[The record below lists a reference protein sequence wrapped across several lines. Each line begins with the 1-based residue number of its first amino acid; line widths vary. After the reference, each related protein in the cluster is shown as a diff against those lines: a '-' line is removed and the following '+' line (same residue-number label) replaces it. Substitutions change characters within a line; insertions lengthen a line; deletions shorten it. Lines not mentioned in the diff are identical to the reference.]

1 LTGEYLTESAADRHH
16 SMNINPKAMAL
27 PRSVTLVGPSG
38 SGITTVAKELESMGY
53 DMIQPA
59 LLETIQDDAKRA
71 QPHAY
76 IPKIWEA
83 LDRGVPLEE
92 LAGYAES
99 LCQEVQKCQGNI
111 TIFLYSAIP
120 VLTKRQEESRL
131 KTRLSQEYNLPH
143 QQALLIEQQV
153 LKPFSEIAQIRLDTT
168 NLSPLHAR
176 RTVNLLLNLH
186 TPFETNSYEKLVDHV
201 VSDFFRSFAGV
212 PLIEDILSQLDA
224 TRDFLNLQD
233 QYIKAIDAT
242 RVKSSNSRIFLVGEG
257 SSLSALQSAAWLL
270 HKGYGQVLNV
280 QRIPSSDLRFTD
292 ISDGIVLM
300 CSNSGNSAEIKQ
312 NIEEGRFDAA
322 QLVIGL
328 TNDEDSAVGQYCT
341 KHGVLFP
348 LNVPIEKP
356 IAATVSVTKSILI
369 ASAVLA
375 QIGGIMGEPDIYDRF
390 FEDATNLPGLLRDVF
405 TQRRINAIAHV
416 AKILARGMAQSRHG
430 YITAAGLLSDCLLA
444 EASLKAKELAREH
457 LEPIFNSLFHGPLN
471 PDVGT
476 AVYLEDPLV
485 SFEAMKKHVDKLTL
499 YIPTVVTV
507 GPHDFGVPNIFLPQ
521 TTPVNSLLLHLISLQ
536 LTYFLIGLEN
546 GFSLEEIQ
554 YPIRLSKVV
563 LESPLV

>member
-1 LTGEYLTESAADRHH
+1 MLNCISTIYHLH
-16 SMNINPKAMAL
+16 SSLFNSHTMSL
-27 PRSVTLVGPSG
+27 PRCITLVGPSG
-38 SGITTVAKELESMGY
+38 SGITTIAKELESMGY
-53 DMIQPA
+53 DIIQPT
-59 LLETIQDDAKRA
+59 LLETLQDDEKR
-71 QPHAY
+71 PHLHAY

-83 LDRGVPLEE
+83 LDQGVPLEKLGE
-92 LAGYAES
+92 YAEN

-111 TIFLYSAIP
+111 TIFLHSAIP

-143 QQALLIEQQV
+143 QQALQIEQRV
-153 LKPFSEIAQIRLDTT
+153 LKPFADIAQVKLDTT
-168 NLSPLHAR
+168 ELSPLHAR
-176 RTVNLLLNLH
+176 RTVNLLLNLRF
-186 TPFETNSYEKLVDHV
+186 PFETNSYEKLVDHV
-201 VSDFFRSFAGV
+201 VSDFFRSFSDV
-212 PLIEDILSQLDA
+212 PIIQDILSQLDA
-224 TRDFLNLQD
+224 VRDFLNSQNEYD
-233 QYIKAIDAT
+233 TAFDEEHVKA
-242 RVKSSNSRIFLVGEG
+242 SNRRIFLVGEG

-270 HKGYGQVLNV
+270 HKAYGQILNI
-280 QRIPSSDLRFTD
+280 QRVPSSDLRFTD
-292 ISDGIVLM
+292 ITDSIVLM

-312 NIEEGRFDAA
+312 NIEEGRFDTAK
-322 QLVIGL
+322 LVIGL
-328 TNDEDSAVGQYCT
+328 TNHQDSAVGRYC
-341 KHGVLFP
+341 KEHGILF
-348 LNVPIEKP
+348 LLQVPVEKP

-369 ASAVLA
+369 AAAALA
-375 QIGGIMGEPDIYDRF
+375 RIGGIIGEQDMYETF
-390 FEDATNLPGLLRDVF
+390 FEDAANLPGLLRDVF
-405 TQRRINAIAHV
+405 TQRRINMLAYA
-416 AKILARGMAQSRHG
+416 AKTLARGMAESRHG

-476 AVYLEDPLV
+476 AIYLEDPLV
-485 SFEAMKKHVDKLTL
+485 AIEAMKKHVDKLTL

-507 GPHDFGVPNIFLPQ
+507 GPHDFGVPNIFVPQ
-521 TTPVNSLLLHLISLQ
+521 TTPVNSLILHLVSLQ